1 MLYIRGNVQFN
12 QLPMV
17 HTRIQ
22 PASSRQGYAIIPQAQ
37 RKASRAL
44 VDEVADLSG
53 LSKKEMATLIGLTER
68 ALYKTTTGD
77 FSVLISEHLFRLK
90 ALFEHGLAVFD
101 QHKKTLTRWLKTP
114 LAELAT
120 LETGFNPPVQLVA
133 ARPLNDIS
141 QTTGPYDLLA
151 AANQREAEL
160 TAELTN
166 SESVAYPTPL
176 SLLNTATGIGLVDDV
191 FTRIEYGVFS

>member
-1 MLYIRGNVQFN
+1 
-12 QLPMV
+12 MV

-22 PASSRQGYAIIPQAQ
+22 SARSRQGQAIIPQAQ

-90 ALFEHGLAVFD
+90 ALFEHGLTVFD
-101 QHKKTLTRWLKTP
+101 QHKKTLTKWLKTP

-120 LETGFNPPVQLVA
+120 LETGFDPLIQSVA
-133 ARPLNDIS
+133 ARPLDEIS

-151 AANQREAEL
+151 AANQREAEFTADL
-160 TAELTN
+160 TS

>member
-1 MLYIRGNVQFN
+1 
-12 QLPMV
+12 MV

-22 PASSRQGYAIIPQAQ
+22 PASSRQRYAIIPQAQ

-53 LSKKEMATLIGLTER
+53 LSKKEIATLIGVTER
-68 ALYKTTTGD
+68 ALYKTTNGD

-101 QHKKTLTRWLKTP
+101 QHKKTLTKWLKSP

-120 LETGFNPPVQLVA
+120 PETGFDALMQSVA
-133 ARPLNDIS
+133 ARPLDEIS

-151 AANQREAEL
+151 AANQREAEV
-160 TAELTN
+160 TAELTRP
-166 SESVAYPTPL
+166 EPVAYPTPL

>member
-1 MLYIRGNVQFN
+1 
-12 QLPMV
+12 MV

-90 ALFEHGLAVFD
+90 ALFEHGLVVFD
-101 QHKKTLTRWLKTP
+101 QHKKTLTQWLKTP

-120 LETGFNPPVQLVA
+120 PETGFDTLIQSVA
-133 ARPLNDIS
+133 ARPLDEIS

-151 AANQREAEL
+151 AANQLEAEF
-160 TAELTN
+160 TAELTR